1 MSFREFFT
9 GLWNDYIKKP
19 IDAITTGLDTKVG
32 TPIKDALDGLYESLN
47 LMLEEITFIPTKL
60 GELKVVMEG
69 VGTVLEYVET
79 FFTDIKELVIE
90 SFDTLKK
97 IPDRIHDAPYIYL
110 IEHAKSVS
118 LLKGDFASWEEHA
131 RTDPQIRA
139 AYESKLAE
147 LEAEGMITVADY
159 ALGYVGTG
167 IAKGVKH
174 ITVEAYNN
182 LMPIFEEL
190 MAEAKLSEQSKIHIR
205 EIAKSGEFGLNAV
218 ISFVLGLTLQPA
230 ISTAMEPAWELTRQQ
245 VYKQLPV
252 RLLPETTILRMM
264 YKGLMS
270 DEDVND
276 MFAKIGYND
285 SIISNLKEDYKWI
298 PTIPDVITWAVREAF
313 YEDYAKEYGL
323 DQEYPAEKM
332 LYYGSKWGIMPEEL
346 KYFWRSHWY
355 LPSIGQGFEML
366 QRNVIT
372 SEQLDTLFT
381 AADIMPWWREPLK
394 KISYTP
400 LGRVDVR
407 RMVRV
412 GTITTK
418 EECQRRYEDLG
429 YNPDNA
435 KMMTDFTWRY
445 ELEDRKALTYSQ
457 IEKAYKEMDF
467 PATDAKDLLML
478 LGYSV
483 SDAEYLVSY
492 WDYELAVD
500 AEEEEIATIFDLYD
514 AGAIGYDEALDRIG
528 KLNLSAARSNRLLAR
543 LEKKREANIKMLSKE
558 DCGKLFKAG
567 IWTDEKYSEYL
578 TMLNYRPVDI
588 EDLVKLFKVAEA
600 E

>member
-1 MSFREFFT
+1 MSFRDFFT
-9 GLWNDYIKKP
+9 GLWNDYIKSPLNDIK
-19 IDAITTGLDTKVG
+19 DGLDTKVG
-32 TPIKDALDGLYESLN
+32 TPIKDALDGLYESIN
-47 LMLEEITFIPTKL
+47 FVLEEITFMATKL
-60 GELKVVMEG
+60 GELKVVLEG
-69 VGTVLEYVET
+69 VGTVLEFVET
-79 FFTDIKELVIE
+79 FFTDIKVSLIE

-110 IEHAKSVS
+110 IAHAKSVS

-147 LEAEGMITVADY
+147 LEAEGMLTIADY

-264 YKGLMS
+264 YKGMMTE
-270 DEDVND
+270 DEVND

-285 SIISNLKEDYKWI
+285 SIVTNLKEDYKWI

-313 YEDYAKEYGL
+313 YEDYAKEFGL
-323 DQEYPAEKM
+323 DDEYPKDKM
-332 LYYGSKWGIMPEEL
+332 EYYGSKWGIMPEEL

-355 LPSIGQGFEML
+355 LPSIGQGYEML
-366 QRNVIT
+366 QRKVIT

-412 GTITTK
+412 GTIQTK

-429 YNPDNA
+429 YDAENA
-435 KMMTDFTWRY
+435 KMMVDFTWKY

-483 SDAEYLVSY
+483 SDAEYLVTY

-514 AGAIGYDEALDRIG
+514 AGAITYEDAMDRLG
-528 KLNLSAARSNRLLAR
+528 KLDLSAARSNRLLAR
-543 LEKKREANIKMLSKE
+543 LEKKREASIKMLGKE
-558 DCGKLFKAG
+558 DCGKLLKAG
-567 IWTDEKYSEYL
+567 IWTDDDYIKYM
-578 TMLNYRPVDI
+578 TMLNYRPLDI
-588 EDLVKLFKVAEA
+588 EDLVKLFKVGAAE
-600 E
+600 